1 MNRGKLLAPL
11 ALSILLG
18 VGGCTWLANTFGPT
32 PTPGTQ
38 TAIVNG
44 VLAACDAYYKGALK
58 AAFVADD
65 AGLLTPAIKADI
77 HSTRAGVEAICP
89 PGGTM
94 PTNAVAA
101 LVTIAEGSARIYN
114 DLGTKPASGAT
125 P

>member
-1 MNRGKLLAPL
+1 MRRLLIVAALCVPL
-11 ALSILLG
+11 GA
-18 VGGCTWLANTFGPT
+18 CTTLANWFGGT
-32 PTPGTQ
+32 PSASSQ
-38 TAIVNG
+38 TAIVHG

-101 LVTIAEGSARIYN
+101 LVTISEGAAKIYN
-114 DLGTKPASGAT
+114 DLGTKPAVAGAN

>member
-1 MNRGKLLAPL
+1 MRWGKLAAVLGVL
-11 ALSILLG
+11 CALSS
-18 VGGCTWLANTFGPT
+18 CTWLANTFGGT
-32 PTPGTQ
+32 PSASSQ
-38 TAIVNG
+38 TAIVHG

-101 LVTIAEGSARIYN
+101 LVTISEGAAKIYN
-114 DLGTKPASGAT
+114 DLGTKPAVAGAN